1 MKRVAIFGS
10 TGSIGTTTLR
20 IIRENPER
28 FSAVTLVA
36 GKNVDLLIEQ
46 IREFKPRHVY
56 ILDERNKEKIKNLFP
71 NIDIYTGE
79 RGMELISKLEDADIA
94 VSALVG
100 IAGLKPTYN
109 MLKHGKEVALA
120 NKEVLVTGGK
130 IIMDRA
136 KKYNTKLRTVDS

>member
-109 MLKHGKEVALA
+109 MLKHL
-120 NKEVLVTGGK
+120 
-130 IIMDRA
+130 
-136 KKYNTKLRTVDS
+136 